1 MQDKAKVQL
10 AAALAATLG
19 FAISSNAGAANSV
32 HLQLPDTDR
41 QSPFYI
47 ASGNA
52 DDLQQQLS
60 SKGKDG
66 SCKGKGGRCMFKHH
80 SKKGKEGSCKGKQGS
95 CKGKDGS
102 CKGKDGSCKGKDSD
116 QPQSK

>member
-19 FAISSNAGAANSV
+19 FAINTNAGATNSV
-32 HLQLPDTDR
+32 QLQSPGTGT
-41 QSPFYI
+41 QSPFYL
-47 ASGNA
+47 ASGSTG
-52 DDLQQQLS
+52 DSQQQLS

-66 SCKGKGGRCMFKHH
+66 SCKGKEGRCMFKHH
-80 SKKGKEGSCKGKQGS
+80 SKKGKDGSCKGKQGS

-102 CKGKDGSCKGKDSD
+102 CKGKESD
-116 QPQSK
+116 QSQSK

>member
-1 MQDKAKVQL
+1 MQDKAKAKL

-19 FAISSNAGAANSV
+19 FAINSNAGAANSA
-32 HLQLPDTDR
+32 HLQLVENGG

-52 DDLQQQLS
+52 DDSQKQLS

-66 SCKGKGGRCMFKHH
+66 SCKGKEGRCMFKHH
-80 SKKGKEGSCKGKQGS
+80 SKKGKEGSCKGK
-95 CKGKDGS
+95 
-102 CKGKDGSCKGKDSD
+102 DGSCKGKDSD
-116 QPQSK
+116 QSQTK

>member
-10 AAALAATLG
+10 ATALAATLG
-19 FAISSNAGAANSV
+19 FAIHSSAGATEGLS
-32 HLQLPDTDR
+32 LQLSNSEK

-47 ASGNA
+47 ASN
-52 DDLQQQLS
+52 DTDSS

-66 SCKGKGGRCMFKHH
+66 SCKGKEKKCMFKKKK
-80 SKKGKEGSCKGKQGS
+80 SKGASASDKGKEGS

-102 CKGKDGSCKGKDSD
+102 CKTQD
-116 QPQSK
+116 QSK